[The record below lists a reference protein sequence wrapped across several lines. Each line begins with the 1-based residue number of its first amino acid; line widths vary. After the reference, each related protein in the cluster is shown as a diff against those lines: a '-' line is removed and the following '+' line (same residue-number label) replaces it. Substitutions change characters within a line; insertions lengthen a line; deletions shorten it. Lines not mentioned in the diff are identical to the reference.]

1 MTVRDLV
8 AGDQTSVRE
17 ALKDCGAFSEEEVR
31 VAMEMVEG
39 GLKGDYSLPAVEI
52 DGKVCGYACIGRVPL
67 TQAAWYIYW
76 ICVHPSM
83 QRKGVGRALQVR
95 IEQLVRQAGGT
106 RLVLETSGRA
116 DYEASRRFYRAAG
129 FTEAGRVP
137 DFYKPGDDCVV
148 YYKALEEAGDDE
160 LRDSQSATGDV

>member
-1 MTVRDLV
+1 MTVRNLV
-8 AGDQTSVRE
+8 AGDEAAVRE
-17 ALKDCGAFSEEEVR
+17 ALEDCGAFSEEEVR

-52 DGKVCGYACIGRVPL
+52 DGRVRGYACIGKVPL
-67 TQAAWYIYW
+67 TRSAWYIYW
-76 ICVHPSM
+76 ICVHPAM
-83 QRKGVGRALQVR
+83 QGTGVGRILQSR
-95 IEQLVRQAGGT
+95 IEQLVRQADGN

-116 DYEASRRFYRAAG
+116 DYDATRRFYRAAG
-129 FTEAGRVP
+129 FTEAGRIP

-148 YYKALEEAGDDE
+148 YYKALEEAADDE